1 VNNIVVMSDN
11 SDYEDMEKDLNRK
24 ARVWYAA
31 KKERRTRKRQMTD
44 FMLRDF
50 VCLLEENNKLTVERN
65 FPRSLEEDLE
75 MRRKEESKNRE
86 STGNSND
93 SEMKDP
99 TITGMQNKAK
109 QKQIYFKAMNSTHR

>member
-109 QKQIYFKAMNSTHR
+109 QKTGLF